1 MDKLTLEPLT
11 AAHGAELLA
20 LWQDE
25 AVVRYT
31 NMALPCTP
39 EEAERRADTLARFDT
54 FVLRQEGELVG
65 IAGCPEVDRAARRF
79 GVFYQL
85 RPAFWGRGLGMQAV
99 GQLLDFM
106 AEKYGEVQ
114 LLAEV
119 ITKNTASEKILQHF
133 QFTPCGEE
141 PLERNGKHYT
151 VRRYQKT
158 FGPPRN
164 RGEGNEH
171 WRTAGST
178 DGSLPRRPKKNS

>member
-1 MDKLTLEPLT
+1 MESWLYWTLT
-11 AAHGAELLA
+11 GALA
-20 LWQDE
+20 LCAAGCLGKLLSLRHFLRE
-25 AVVRYT
+25 CARELSER
-31 NMALPCTP
+31 MA
-39 EEAERRADTLARFDT
+39 ADTNT
-54 FVLRQEGELVG
+54 V
-65 IAGCPEVDRAARRF
+65 IAVSTGDRAARRF

-119 ITKNTASEKILQHF
+119 ITENTASEKILQHF

-151 VRRYQKT
+151 VRRYRKNLAPDAQS
-158 FGPPRN
+158 
-164 RGEGNEH
+164 GEGNEH

-178 DGSLPRRPKKNS
+178 DRPLLRRPKKNS

>member
-1 MDKLTLEPLT
+1 MEKLTLEPLT

-54 FVLRQEGELVG
+54 FVLRLEGELVG
-65 IAGCPEVDRAARRF
+65 IAGCPAVDRAARRF

-85 RPAFWGRGLGMQAV
+85 RPAFWGRGLGTQAV
-99 GQLLDFM
+99 GQLL
-106 AEKYGEVQ
+106 
-114 LLAEV
+114 AEV
-119 ITKNTASEKILQHF
+119 MKENTASEKILQHF
-133 QFTPCGEE
+133 QFTPWGEE

-151 VRRYQKT
+151 VRRYRKALGSAAQ
-158 FGPPRN
+158 PRG
-164 RGEGNEH
+164 GE
-171 WRTAGST
+171 
-178 DGSLPRRPKKNS
+178 

>member
-1 MDKLTLEPLT
+1 M
-11 AAHGAELLA
+11 
-20 LWQDE
+20 
-25 AVVRYT
+25 VRYT

>member
-1 MDKLTLEPLT
+1 MEKLTFEPLT
-11 AAHGAELLA
+11 AAHGAELLP

-39 EEAERRADTLARFDT
+39 EEAARRAEVLAPFDV
-54 FVLRQEGELVG
+54 FVLRLEGELAG
-65 IAGCPEVDRAARRF
+65 IAGCPAADRAERRF

-85 RPAFWGRGLGMQAV
+85 RPAFWGRGLRTRAV
-99 GQLLDFM
+99 GRLLDFM

-119 ITKNTASEKILQHF
+119 ITENTASEKILQHF
-133 QFTPCGEE
+133 QFTPWGEE

-151 VRRYQKT
+151 VRRYRKT
-158 FGPPRN
+158 LAPAAQSKG
-164 RGEGNEH
+164 GN
-171 WRTAGST
+171 
-178 DGSLPRRPKKNS
+178 